1 MTISSFPGKYSN
13 DSFDIMSDCGSQVK
27 PIFHE
32 FAGNCNG
39 ATLGKRNIMVPFMKR
54 DEFRENGGGVNIKMK
69 WNSRFL

>member
-1 MTISSFPGKYSN
+1 
-13 DSFDIMSDCGSQVK
+13 MSDCGSQVK

-32 FAGNCNG
+32 FAGNYNG
-39 ATLGKRNIMVPFMKR
+39 ATLGKRNTMVPFMKR